1 MKPPNPGDLHEALT
15 GYDRGVLPERTT
27 ATPKRA
33 RARALRLPRL
43 LWLATLLISLLFTHG
58 LHGESAA
65 GHLEAGITT
74 SLTADEPASSAD
86 PDHGEHENGQH
97 ENGQHEDDES
107 AGSAH
112 NCAPSQP
119 NGALDV
125 PPPST
130 SPLEV
135 TGPCRLLPRSGA
147 HAVTA
152 GPETTSPR
160 APSVLRI

>member
-1 MKPPNPGDLHEALT
+1 M
-15 GYDRGVLPERTT
+15 LPERTT
-27 ATPKRA
+27 AAPKRA

-43 LWLATLLISLLFTHG
+43 LWLATLLISLLLTHG

-86 PDHGEHENGQH
+86 PDHSEHENGQH
-97 ENGQHEDDES
+97 KDDES

-135 TGPCRLLPRSGA
+135 TDPCRLLPRSGA
-147 HAVTA
+147 HAVNA

>member
-1 MKPPNPGDLHEALT
+1 MLT
-15 GYDRGVLPERTT
+15 ERTT
-27 ATPKRA
+27 AAPKRA
-33 RARALRLPRL
+33 RARALWLPRL
-43 LWLATLLISLLFTHG
+43 LWLAMLLVSLLFTHG

-74 SLTADEPASSAD
+74 SLSADEPESSAE

-97 ENGQHEDDES
+97 EDDES
-107 AGSAH
+107 ASSAH

-119 NGALDV
+119 SGPFDV

-135 TGPCRLLPRSGA
+135 TEPCRLLPRSGSY
-147 HAVTA
+147 AVNA
-152 GPETTSPR
+152 GPDTVSLR
-160 APSVLRI
+160 ASSVLRI

>member
-1 MKPPNPGDLHEALT
+1 
-15 GYDRGVLPERTT
+15 V
-27 ATPKRA
+27 
-33 RARALRLPRL
+33 
-43 LWLATLLISLLFTHG
+43 TLLISLLFTHG

-86 PDHGEHENGQH
+86 PGHTDPGHGEHQNGQH
-97 ENGQHEDDES
+97 QDDGS

-119 NGALDV
+119 SGSLDV
-125 PPPST
+125 PPPSA

-135 TGPCRLLPRSGA
+135 TDPCRLLPRSGT
-147 HAVTA
+147 HALNA